1 MKICKNCGAEIQDG
15 AAFCTRCGTKVE
27 EQKVEP
33 EKTEQAV
40 QSVESE
46 QTSGQSQTDGQ
57 NVGAG
62 AQNVN
67 YGQNQN
73 DGQAQNYGQN
83 PNYGQTQN
91 YGQQSGYQQNY
102 TPYDPY
108 DHTSE
113 FTAKDISD
121 NKVIAMLVYLMGTV
135 GIIIALLASKD
146 SPYLSFHVRQ
156 ALKFTVLGVLTGII
170 TLLLFWTFI
179 VPIAAGIFG
188 IVLFVCKIIAFFSI
202 CKGNAKE
209 PYVVRSFN
217 FLK

>member
-15 AAFCTRCGTKVE
+15 AAFCTHCGTKVE
-27 EQKVEP
+27 EQKVEEQRVEP
-33 EKTEQAV
+33 EKTEQTA
-40 QSVESE
+40 QPVEPE
-46 QTSGQSQTDGQ
+46 QTSGQSQAEGQ
-57 NVGAG
+57 NAG

-67 YGQNQN
+67 YGQN
-73 DGQAQNYGQN
+73 
-83 PNYGQTQN
+83 PNYGQSQN
-91 YGQQSGYQQNY
+91 YG
-102 TPYDPY
+102 PYDPY

-121 NKVIAMLVYLMGTV
+121 NKVIAMLVYLMGTI
-135 GIIIALLASKD
+135 GIIVALLASKD

-156 ALKFTVLGVLTGII
+156 ALKFTVLEVLTGII

>member
-15 AAFCTRCGTKVE
+15 AAFCTHCGAKVE
-27 EQKVEP
+27 EQKVEEQKVEEQRVEP
-33 EKTEQAV
+33 EKTEQTA
-40 QSVESE
+40 QPVEPE
-46 QTSGQSQTDGQ
+46 QTSGQSQAEGQ
-57 NVGAG
+57 NAG

-67 YGQNQN
+67 YGQN
-73 DGQAQNYGQN
+73 
-83 PNYGQTQN
+83 PNYGQSQN
-91 YGQQSGYQQNY
+91 YGQQGGYQPNY

-113 FTAKDISD
+113 FTTKDISD

-135 GIIIALLASKD
+135 GIIVALLASKD

-156 ALKFTVLGVLTGII
+156 ALKFTVLDVLTGII
-170 TLLLFWTFI
+170 ILLLFWTII
-179 VPIAAGIFG
+179 VPIAAGIFEM
-188 IVLFVCKIIAFFSI
+188 VLLVCKIIAFFSI

-209 PYVVRSFN
+209 PYVVRNFN

>member
-15 AAFCTRCGTKVE
+15 AAFCTHCGTKVE
-27 EQKVEP
+27 EQRVEP
-33 EKTEQAV
+33 EKTEQAA
-40 QSVESE
+40 QPVEPE
-46 QTSGQSQTDGQ
+46 QTSGQSQAESQ
-57 NVGAG
+57 NAG

-67 YGQNQN
+67 YGQN
-73 DGQAQNYGQN
+73 
-83 PNYGQTQN
+83 PNYGQSQN
-91 YGQQSGYQQNY
+91 YGQQGGYQPNY

-121 NKVIAMLVYLMGTV
+121 NKVIAMLVYLMGTI
-135 GIIIALLASKD
+135 GIIVALLASKD

-156 ALKFTVLGVLTGII
+156 ALKFTVLEVLTGII

-188 IVLFVCKIIAFFSI
+188 IVLYVCKIIAFFSI

>member
-1 MKICKNCGAEIQDG
+1 MKICKSCGAEIQDG
-15 AAFCTRCGTKVE
+15 AAFCTHCGTKVE
-27 EQKVEP
+27 EQRVEEQRVEP
-33 EKTEQAV
+33 EKTEQAA
-40 QSVESE
+40 QPVEPE
-46 QTSGQSQTDGQ
+46 QTSGQSQAESQ
-57 NVGAG
+57 NAG

-67 YGQNQN
+67 YGQN
-73 DGQAQNYGQN
+73 
-83 PNYGQTQN
+83 PNYGQSQN
-91 YGQQSGYQQNY
+91 YGQQGGYQPNY

-121 NKVIAMLVYLMGTV
+121 NKVIAMLVYLMGTI
-135 GIIIALLASKD
+135 GIIVALLASKD

-156 ALKFTVLGVLTGII
+156 ALKFTVLEVLTGII

-188 IVLFVCKIIAFFSI
+188 IVLYVCKIIAFFSI

>member
-15 AAFCTRCGTKVE
+15 AAFCTHCGTKVE

-33 EKTEQAV
+33 EKTEQAA
-40 QSVESE
+40 QPVEPE
-46 QTSGQSQTDGQ
+46 QTSGQSQAGSQ
-57 NVGAG
+57 NAG

-67 YGQNQN
+67 YGQN
-73 DGQAQNYGQN
+73 
-83 PNYGQTQN
+83 PNYGQSQN
-91 YGQQSGYQQNY
+91 YGQQGGYQPNY

-121 NKVIAMLVYLMGTV
+121 NKVIAMLVYLMGTI
-135 GIIIALLASKD
+135 GIIVALLASKD

-156 ALKFTVLGVLTGII
+156 ALKFTVLEVLTGII
-170 TLLLFWTFI
+170 TLLLIWTFI

>member
-15 AAFCTRCGTKVE
+15 AAFCTHCGTKVE
-27 EQKVEP
+27 EQRVEERRVEEQRVEP
-33 EKTEQAV
+33 EKTEQAA
-40 QSVESE
+40 QPVEPE
-46 QTSGQSQTDGQ
+46 QTSGQSQAESQ
-57 NVGAG
+57 NAG

-67 YGQNQN
+67 YGQN
-73 DGQAQNYGQN
+73 
-83 PNYGQTQN
+83 PNYGQSQN
-91 YGQQSGYQQNY
+91 YGQQGGYQPNY

-121 NKVIAMLVYLMGTV
+121 NKVIAMLVYLMGTI
-135 GIIIALLASKD
+135 GIIVALLASKD

-156 ALKFTVLGVLTGII
+156 ALKFTVLEVLTGII

-188 IVLFVCKIIAFFSI
+188 IVLYVCKIIAFFSI

>member
-15 AAFCTRCGTKVE
+15 AAFCTHCGTKVE
-27 EQKVEP
+27 EQRVEEQRVEP
-33 EKTEQAV
+33 EKTEQAA
-40 QSVESE
+40 QPVEPE
-46 QTSGQSQTDGQ
+46 QTSGQSQAESQ
-57 NVGAG
+57 NAG

-67 YGQNQN
+67 YGQN
-73 DGQAQNYGQN
+73 
-83 PNYGQTQN
+83 PNYGQSQN
-91 YGQQSGYQQNY
+91 YG
-102 TPYDPY
+102 
-108 DHTSE
+108 HTSE

-121 NKVIAMLVYLMGTV
+121 NKVIAMLVYLMGTI
-135 GIIIALLASKD
+135 GIIVALLASKD

-156 ALKFTVLGVLTGII
+156 ALKFTVLEVLTGII

-188 IVLFVCKIIAFFSI
+188 IVLYVCKIIAFFSI